1 MGRGPAPL
9 AWSVGEEDLPTS
21 VPGPAQVRV
30 RRWRVTGAE
39 RATDPNGRAGEE
51 EFALIV
57 AAGDGPSS
65 GRTAATGMTAP
76 AVVVRRSQSRVRILR
91 GPSVPTHC
99 DIARGTRPG
108 RLASPCS
115 LCRGETVVTD
125 IHVLVRLP
133 ARAGHGC
140 GSARE
145 SHPVRHVN
153 GFRLAPLER
162 SPPKTRSRGRR
173 PTETVQ
179 PIRGNPYRDPLTHP

>member
-1 MGRGPAPL
+1 M
-9 AWSVGEEDLPTS
+9 AWSVGEEELPTL

-30 RRWRVTGAE
+30 RLWRGAGAE
-39 RATDPNGRAGEE
+39 RATDPTRRTAGEE

-65 GRTAATGMTAP
+65 GRTAAAGMTAP

-153 GFRLAPLER
+153 GLRLAPLER
-162 SPPKTRSRGRR
+162 SPPTTRSGGCR
-173 PTETVQ
+173 PIEAVQ
-179 PIRGNPYRDPLTHP
+179 PIRGNPYRDPLSHQ